1 MNKQEWK
8 SLMLNEEVIF
18 TSQST
23 KKNEEILNKIGE
35 ENVIDKIAEMF
46 STVKGLRIHYTGN
59 PIGDFMITEGEFEGE
74 HNRLYLKATSIET
87 AKRRAEA
94 LNKAGYK
101 ADYGYELYVPW
112 TRVFNLLREE
122 K

>member
-1 MNKQEWK
+1 MTKEEWK
-8 SLMLNEEVIF
+8 ALMLNEEVIF
-18 TSQST
+18 TSQSI
-23 KKNEEILNKIGE
+23 KKNKEILNKIGE

-46 STVKGLRIHYTGN
+46 STVKGLRIRYTDN

-74 HNRLYLKATSIET
+74 HNRLYLKATSIEI

-94 LNKAGYK
+94 LKKAGYN
-101 ADYGYELYVPW
+101 ADAGYELYVPW
-112 TRVFNLLREE
+112 TRVFNIIDI